1 MNYYLIIIFLVSTFI
16 LLPILNFNLYGYEVS
31 NVNYL
36 NETKHVGF
44 VPIKSKIL
52 PQYEEV
58 SDTQSKNQT
67 KPQSDMPA
75 NDIHK
80 SNNSDESDESAQQP
94 ITQVKSQTEVKAND
108 NNKSNNSEDVIVTV
122 VSSDGSEVKPQK
134 DSEANDNNKSNNSDE
149 SDESAQQPITQ
160 VKSQTEVKANDNN
173 KSNNSTKSVANASP
187 GIKILSPVSGKEI
200 PAGTLTIFGIS
211 SDSEKSNCRVF
222 VDLNN
227 QKPFQEATATGP
239 YGNDDYSSWTF
250 TFSPAYHTI
259 ENGLNDLTSKLEC
272 EENSKVTTKWHSIN
286 VTGVITKDAN
296 PTSTLVYDDPQGI
309 LPQLK
314 TLSTNPTAS
323 TTGIANNETTISTT
337 PIQPPT
343 KLSANIAT
351 ASTTGIANNETTIST
366 TPIQPPTKL
375 SANVELSKD
384 QIFPGD
390 TQNITVK
397 IFDSKTLQHV
407 AGANIG
413 IKVMQGS
420 TMLNEYK
427 GTADASGT
435 YSYSWI
441 SSYDIPSGKYDVLVS
456 ASANGHEPVLEIGSF
471 LVQRQL
477 LVEASLLKGLLVPG
491 DKQAID
497 VKVMDANTKKIVSG
511 ANVMAKIGENNEYNG
526 TADASGKYS
535 YSWNIGSDTPTGKY
549 DVLVSSSAKGYE
561 PVSKTGS
568 FLVQR
573 QLLVEAS
580 LLKGLLVPGDKQTID
595 VKVMDANTKE
605 IVSGAAVEG
614 KIGTKKFSSNTDD
627 TGAISYSWDTSPTS
641 GGNSYQIGLDVSS
654 KGYPKVTKT
663 VSFKMD
669 KPQNLLAPPISN
681 QENKV
686 VNVNNEDLNNDLE
699 SQIKFQECS
708 NMLSNVGCNTD
719 VSDKPIPN
727 PNTEDKPIPN
737 PNTEDKPIPNPNT
750 EDKPIPNPNTD
761 DKPIPNP
768 NTDDKPIPNPN
779 TDDKPIP
786 DTDNGIEN
794 IKSEKNENENN
805 GYDFLASIS
814 N

>member
-36 NETKHVGF
+36 NEIKHVGF
-44 VPIKSKIL
+44 IPIKSKIL

-67 KPQSDMPA
+67 EPQLDMPA

-94 ITQVKSQTEVKAND
+94 ITQVKSQKDSEAND

-173 KSNNSTKSVANASP
+173 KSNNSTKSVTNASP

-200 PAGTLTIFGIS
+200 PAGTLTIFGTS
-211 SDSEKSNCRVF
+211 SDSEKTNCRVF
-222 VDLNN
+222 VDWNN
-227 QKPFQEATATGP
+227 QKPFQEATAAGP

-250 TFSPAYHTI
+250 TYSPSYHTI

-286 VTGVITKDAN
+286 VTGVITNDTK
-296 PTSTLVYDDPQGI
+296 PTTTLMHHDPLGI

-323 TTGIANNETTISTT
+323 TTGIDNNGTTISTT

-351 ASTTGIANNETTIST
+351 ASTTGIDNNGTTIST

-375 SANVELSKD
+375 SANVEVSKD

-441 SSYDIPSGKYDVLVS
+441 SGYDIPSGKYDVLVS
-456 ASANGHEPVLEIGSF
+456 ASANGHEPVIEIGSF
-471 LVQRQL
+471 QVQRQL

-491 DKQAID
+491 DKQAIN

-511 ANVMAKIGENNEYNG
+511 ANVMAKIGEKNEYNG
-526 TADASGKYS
+526 TADASGRYS

-568 FLVQR
+568 FQVQR

-580 LLKGLLVPGDKQTID
+580 LLKDLLVPGDKQTID
-595 VKVMDANTKE
+595 VKVMDASTKE
-605 IVSGAAVEG
+605 IVSGAAVKG

-669 KPQNLLAPPISN
+669 KPQNLLEPPISN

-686 VNVNNEDLNNDLE
+686 VNVNNEELKNDLE
-699 SQIKFQECS
+699 PQNKFQQCS
-708 NMLSNVGCNTD
+708 NMLSNIGCSTD

-727 PNTEDKPIPN
+727 PTTEDKPIPN
-737 PNTEDKPIPNPNT
+737 PTT

>member
-75 NDIHK
+75 NDIH
-80 SNNSDESDESAQQP
+80 
-94 ITQVKSQTEVKAND
+94 
-108 NNKSNNSEDVIVTV
+108 
-122 VSSDGSEVKPQK
+122 
-134 DSEANDNNKSNNSDE
+134 KSNNSDE

-314 TLSTNPTAS
+314 TLSTNP
-323 TTGIANNETTISTT
+323 
-337 PIQPPT
+337 
-343 KLSANIAT
+343 T

-761 DKPIPNP
+761 DKPIP
-768 NTDDKPIPNPN
+768 
-779 TDDKPIP
+779 

>member
-173 KSNNSTKSVANASP
+173 KSNNSDESVAPSM
-187 GIKILSPVSGKEI
+187 GVKILSPVSGKEI

-222 VDLNN
+222 VDWNN
-227 QKPFQEATATGP
+227 QKPFQEATAAGP
-239 YGNDDYSSWTF
+239 YGKDDYSSWTF
-250 TFSPAYHTI
+250 TYSPSYHTI
-259 ENGLNDLTSKLEC
+259 ENGLNELTSKLEC

-286 VTGVITKDAN
+286 VTGVITNDTK
-296 PTSTLVYDDPQGI
+296 PTTTLIHHDPLGI

-323 TTGIANNETTISTT
+323 TTGTANNETTISTT

-343 KLSANIAT
+343 KLSA
-351 ASTTGIANNETTIST
+351 S
-366 TPIQPPTKL
+366 
-375 SANVELSKD
+375 VEVSKD

-397 IFDSKTLQHV
+397 ISDSKTLQHV
-407 AGANIG
+407 AGANID

-441 SSYDIPSGKYDVLVS
+441 SDYDVPSGKYDVLVS

-471 LVQRQL
+471 QVQRQL

-491 DKQAID
+491 DKQAIN
-497 VKVMDANTKKIVSG
+497 VKVMDANTKEIVSG

-526 TADASGKYS
+526 TADTSGKYS

-549 DVLVSSSAKGYE
+549 DVLVSTSANGYE
-561 PVSKTGS
+561 PVSKTAS
-568 FLVQR
+568 FQVER

-580 LLKGLLVPGDKQTID
+580 LLKGLVVPGDKQAIN

-605 IVSGAAVEG
+605 IVTGAAVNG

-654 KGYPKVTKT
+654 KGYPKLTKT

-686 VNVNNEDLNNDLE
+686 VNVNNKDLKNDLE
-699 SQIKFQECS
+699 SQNKFQECS
-708 NMLSNVGCNTD
+708 NRLSNIGCSTD
-719 VSDKPIPN
+719 VG
-727 PNTEDKPIPN
+727 
-737 PNTEDKPIPNPNT
+737 
-750 EDKPIPNPNTD
+750 DKPIPNPNTD

-794 IKSEKNENENN
+794 IRSEKNENENN

>member
-343 KLSANIAT
+343 KLSAN
-351 ASTTGIANNETTIST
+351 
-366 TPIQPPTKL
+366 
-375 SANVELSKD
+375 VELSKD

-456 ASANGHEPVLEIGSF
+456 ASANGHEPVLEI
-471 LVQRQL
+471 
-477 LVEASLLKGLLVPG
+477 
-491 DKQAID
+491 
-497 VKVMDANTKKIVSG
+497 
-511 ANVMAKIGENNEYNG
+511 
-526 TADASGKYS
+526 
-535 YSWNIGSDTPTGKY
+535 
-549 DVLVSSSAKGYE
+549 
-561 PVSKTGS
+561 GS

-750 EDKPIPNPNTD
+750 
-761 DKPIPNP
+761 
-768 NTDDKPIPNPN
+768 
-779 TDDKPIP
+779 DDKPIP